1 MDPLSITLAAVTLAT
16 ALKDV
21 IAIAQ
26 KIEKSFEK
34 VSSLLS
40 IRDNVAG
47 FHFFSLIGFTEF
59 ADRAK
64 AISGGSA
71 DLTATSRIL

>member
-26 KIEKSFEK
+26 KIEESFEK
-34 VSSLLS
+34 VSSLPFGKRDGRRVSLS
-40 IRDNVAG
+40 LFPV
-47 FHFFSLIGFTEF
+47 GFTEF
-59 ADRAK
+59 PDRAK
-64 AISGGSA
+64 AISGGSS
-71 DLTATSRIL
+71 DFT